1 LRSLFIFALCFF
13 IFSPIIFLIRVWVG
27 MTWTEF
33 LILAGGISAIAEHF
47 FHRRIYDDD
56 SGNLNSSGDRD
67 GDDFIVRNILAPR
80 RDPRRLQK
88 RKD

>member
-1 LRSLFIFALCFF
+1 
-13 IFSPIIFLIRVWVG
+13 
-27 MTWTEF
+27 
-33 LILAGGISAIAEHF
+33 LAGGISAIAEHF

-56 SGNLNSSGDRD
+56 SGDLDSSGDRD

-88 RKD
+88 RKE